1 MKNSIDSAVE
11 IKQLTQI
18 FQAAVERVDPGKM
31 IRKFVE
37 VRSDMLEIS
46 TEDMKLSINL
56 KDFDRIFVVGAG
68 KATSK
73 MAKAVEELLH
83 EKISD
88 GIISVKYGHTQS
100 LDIIRTVESGHPVP
114 DDNSVKAAGEIIK
127 IADKC
132 DENTLVINLISG
144 GGSALLVSPLSY
156 EAHGKK
162 VELSLSDIQKT
173 TEALLGCGAP
183 IEEMNCVRKHI
194 SRIKGGRL
202 ARLLYPATQVNLVL
216 SDVIGD
222 KLDTIASGLSA
233 PDETTYEDALR
244 IIEKYGVGEKIPVEV
259 VRAIEHGVNGLI
271 DETPGK
277 EDRAFKKVFNIL
289 IGTNYTALLAASGKA
304 RGYGYGTSIISS
316 HVTGEAREAAKVL
329 YGIAQDI
336 KKHDVPIKKPACV
349 ITGGETTVTLRGK
362 GKGGRNQ
369 ELALSVLSEMH
380 KDPAHAHGIYFLSA
394 STDGNDGPT
403 DAAGAFA
410 SVEILTRSTNQK
422 LNIDQFLKNNDS
434 YNLFEKTG
442 SLLKTGP
449 TNTNVCDL
457 QIFLIK

>member
-1 MKNSIDSAVE
+1 MKNPINSASE
-11 IKQLTQI
+11 IEQLTQI
-18 FQAAVERVDPGKM
+18 FQTAVGRVDPLKM
-31 IRKFVE
+31 IRKFVKMKND
-37 VRSDMLEIS
+37 VLEIR
-46 TEDMKLSINL
+46 TEDNNLSFNL
-56 KDFDRIFVVGAG
+56 KDFSRIFVVGAG
-68 KATSK
+68 KASSK
-73 MAKAVEELLH
+73 MAKAAEELLQG
-83 EKISD
+83 KISG
-88 GIISVKYGHTQS
+88 GIISTKYGHTQN
-100 LDIIRTVESGHPVP
+100 LDIIRTIESGHPVP
-114 DDNSVKAAGEIIK
+114 DSNSVKAAGEIIK
-127 IADKC
+127 IGGEC

-173 TEALLGCGAP
+173 TEVLLGSGAP
-183 IEEMNCVRKHI
+183 IDDMNCVRKHI

-222 KLDTIASGLSA
+222 RLDTIASGLSA
-233 PDETTYEDALR
+233 PDETTYRDAMR
-244 IIEKYGVGEKIPVEV
+244 IIEKYDVGNKIPAGVLG
-259 VRAIEHGVNGLI
+259 AIEHGVNGFI

-277 EDRAFKKVFNIL
+277 NDTVFKKVFNIL

-304 RGYGYGTSIISS
+304 RKYGYVTSIISS

-336 KKHDVPIKKPACV
+336 KKHNTPIKKPACV
-349 ITGGETTVTLRGK
+349 IAGGETTVTLRGK

-369 ELALSVLSEMH
+369 ELALSVLSEMN
-380 KDPAHAHGIYFLSA
+380 KDPLRARGIFFLSA
-394 STDGNDGPT
+394 STDGSDGPT

-410 SVEILTRSTNQK
+410 SVDILASCTNLE
-422 LNIDQFLKNNDS
+422 LNIDRYLKNNDS
-434 YNLFEKTG
+434 YNFFEKTG

-457 QIFLIK
+457 QVFLVK